1 MMSPDVFM
9 KYAREYI
16 IETYYKTKNGKSQT
30 TRTNAIEL
38 ISYMTVGSSYRAF
51 FHVPSQC
58 DAMIFECMYD
68 CKNDSFVCNSFL
80 RLNHKIEDE
89 TTNKYRLLMADQDA
103 YYKQTGL
110 FAVDY
115 YITED

>member
-16 IETYYKTKNGKSQT
+16 IETYYKTQNGKTHT

-58 DAMIFECMYD
+58 DAKIFECMYD
-68 CKNDSFVCNSFL
+68 CRNDSFVCNSFL
-80 RLNHKIEDE
+80 RLNHRIEDE
-89 TTNKYRLLMADQDA
+89 ATNKYRLLKADRED
-103 YYKQTGL
+103 YYKQGKL
-110 FAVDY
+110 FTVDDY
-115 YITED
+115 TMED